1 MTTVHDKTHLDEIAV
16 QNVRKNK
23 EEVSLVPMG
32 FTIGLALFAL
42 VLSLAGYGFRLAVG
56 DDLNEVLRHAAM
68 IVPAFVIGVPLLFWL
83 GSLVFNK
90 LMGATIQ
97 RRNALT
103 LGWLTAC
110 VAMLWLMGT
119 YS

>member
-23 EEVSLVPMG
+23 DEVSLVPMG

-83 GSLVFNK
+83 GSLVFNN

>member
-1 MTTVHDKTHLDEIAV
+1 MTLEPNTPSVNEEAMQNNGHNPDK
-16 QNVRKNK
+16 
-23 EEVSLVPMG
+23 VSLVPLG
-32 FTIGLALFAL
+32 ITVGLALFAL
-42 VLSLAGYGFRLAVG
+42 VLSLVGYGFRLAVG
-56 DDLNEVLRHAAM
+56 EEFSAVLKHAAVL
-68 IVPAFVIGVPLLFWL
+68 VPAFVIGVPVLFWL

-90 LMGATIQ
+90 VTGATVQ
-97 RRNALT
+97 RRNAMT